1 MKNIKGYR
9 TFVSMGVA
17 LAVALYQ
24 AYVEPLP
31 AVDPQVWSIAVP
43 AVALILRFFT
53 STPVFNKE

>member
-1 MKNIKGYR
+1 MKNLSGFKTVI
-9 TFVSMGVA
+9 SMGIA
-17 LAVALYQ
+17 LVVALYQ